1 MCADNNSYV
10 CDPSYVSHMNEYVS
24 AVGEL
29 ELTSV
34 AIKERILNESKS
46 LGYALSVVRTD
57 KNIIIL
63 GCSRSKYPSCLARV
77 RISTYKA
84 EIGKIALHVF
94 DHNHPPS
101 DKVTTFPDN
110 VDDAIRSFIKA
121 QMKFV
126 SNTYCHTGNV
136 SSQSYPY
143 KYNSDK
149 METFR
154 KELRESNM
162 IH

>member
-1 MCADNNSYV
+1 MSADNNFYV

-57 KNIIIL
+57 KNKIIL
-63 GCSRSKYPSCLARV
+63 ACSRSKYPSCLARV
-77 RISTYKA
+77 RISTYKT
-84 EIGKIALHVF
+84 EIGKIGLHVF
-94 DHNHPPS
+94 EHNHPPS
-101 DKVTTFPDN
+101 DKVTTLPDN
-110 VDDAIRSFIKA
+110 LHTSANE
-121 QMKFV
+121 FV

-136 SSQSYPY
+136 SRQSYPY
-143 KYNSDK
+143 TYNSEK
-149 METFR
+149 
-154 KELRESNM
+154 K
-162 IH
+162 